1 MKKNRSSR
9 TAEIVT
15 AWRAAESLQPE
26 DDRICNDELAG
37 KLIHPVYQF
46 IGAFDFLRKL
56 GIWYSER
63 MAPGI
68 PGFVIARTRYIDDH
82 LQACIHEGL
91 EQLVILGAGLDSRA
105 YRFQSLATTPVRVF
119 EVDHP
124 ATQQVKIQRVLKAI
138 GNIPEHVTYVPIDF
152 DRERLDQ
159 KLTATGYSHH
169 KKTFFILEGVVTYL
183 TAEAVDNTLAFVTQN
198 SGPGSSIIMSYI
210 FKSVIDDSQA
220 KDKETRRFRKAVRKR
235 GEPATFGIDEGAV
248 ETFLTS
254 RGFTRIVNVSMSS
267 LKERYFLHQNRYKR
281 IFPRAGIAHAMV
293 KS

>member
-15 AWRAAESLQPE
+15 AWRAAESLRPA

-56 GIWYSER
+56 GLWYSEHQ
-63 MAPGI
+63 APGI

-138 GNIPEHVTYVPIDF
+138 KIIPEHVTYVPIDF
-152 DRERLDQ
+152 DRDRLDQ
-159 KLTATGYSHH
+159 KLTAAGFSRNQ
-169 KKTFFILEGVVTYL
+169 KTFFILEGVVTYL

-198 SGPGSSIIMSYI
+198 SGPGSSMIMSYI
-210 FKSVIDDSQA
+210 FKSVIDDSLT
-220 KDKETRRFRKAVRKR
+220 KDKETMRFRKAVQKR
-235 GEPATFGIDEGAV
+235 GEPATFGLDESDV
-248 ETFLTS
+248 EAFLTC
-254 RGFTRIVNVSMSS
+254 RGFTRIVNVSMSY
-267 LKERYFLHQNRYKR
+267 LEKQYFHHNNRHQR
-281 IFPRAGIAHAMV
+281 IFPWAGIAHAMV